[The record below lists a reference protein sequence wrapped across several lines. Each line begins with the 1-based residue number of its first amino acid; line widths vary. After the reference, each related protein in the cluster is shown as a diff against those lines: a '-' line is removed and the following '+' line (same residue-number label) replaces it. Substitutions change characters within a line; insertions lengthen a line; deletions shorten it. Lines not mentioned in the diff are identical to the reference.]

1 VADRKAKP
9 KIAPPKPAPG
19 DDGYSLPV
27 ESVDTL
33 KNKPVTLG
41 VVLLLGGLLF
51 GCVTIVYE
59 QLHEVETTLGKTK
72 LDDEGRFGTLAIQLE
87 RLEGDLKLVRLEAA
101 RPNVAPAPA
110 QAQPA
115 TASNPPPH

>member
-1 VADRKAKP
+1 M
-9 KIAPPKPAPG
+9 
-19 DDGYSLPV
+19 PV